1 MAGSMPDA
9 RVGRAAALKE
19 GSRVTT
25 PEPSVPAAPDAAGTP
40 PRRIV
45 DENPPTDP
53 IPVLTEEVMAH
64 VEASSPELSPTPPEH
79 NVPEVPVPRHEP
91 SDPPVDVS
99 SPASESWSD
108 SINASMVVASP
119 RRRPRAPVAA
129 IGAGVAALLVV
140 VAAVAWWILTPGDTE
155 TSTVPETTS
164 PSATPNPDDQLL
176 KRLNAIFP
184 SGACRSTPSADTVEA
199 TCTTTDPNW
208 PPSATYTLARDRAAM
223 AQEFDAIT
231 RSLDVQICPGRIQ
244 SPGPW
249 RRLATPDRV
258 AGTVVCGMQAG
269 VSTVA
274 WTTDGD
280 LLVSTIHGGNPVP
293 TLDQLYDWWTRHS

>member
-1 MAGSMPDA
+1 MHGL
-9 RVGRAAALKE
+9 AAPKVLKE
-19 GSRVTT
+19 GSRVT
-25 PEPSVPAAPDAAGTP
+25 PEPSVPAAPDAAGMP
-40 PRRIV
+40 PRRVV

-53 IPVLTEEVMAH
+53 IPVVTEEVMTQ
-64 VEASSPELSPTPPEH
+64 VEASSPPAVSPTARPHEVVPPS
-79 NVPEVPVPRHEP
+79 RHEP
-91 SDPPVDVS
+91 IDPPVDVS
-99 SPASESWSD
+99 PPASESWSD
-108 SINASMVVASP
+108 SISASLVVASP

-129 IGAGVAALLVV
+129 IAVGAAALLVV
-140 VAAVAWWILTPGDTE
+140 VAAVAWWMLIPGDTE
-155 TSTVPETTS
+155 TSTTHESTP
-164 PSATPNPDDQLL
+164 PSATRGPDDQLL

-184 SGACRSTPSADTVEA
+184 AGACRSTPSADTVAATA

-208 PPSATYTLARDRAAM
+208 PPSATYTLAPDRAVM
-223 AQEFDAIT
+223 TREFDVIT

-249 RRLATPDRV
+249 RRLATPDQV

-269 VSTVA
+269 VPTVA
-274 WTTDGD
+274 WTTDSD

>member
-1 MAGSMPDA
+1 M
-9 RVGRAAALKE
+9 
-19 GSRVTT
+19 TT
-25 PEPSVPAAPDAAGTP
+25 PEPSVPAAPDAAGMP
-40 PRRIV
+40 ARRVV

-53 IPVLTEEVMAH
+53 IPVVTEEVTAH
-64 VEASSPELSPTPPEH
+64 VEAASPGLSPTPPQHE
-79 NVPEVPVPRHEP
+79 VPEVPAPRHEP
-91 SDPPVDVS
+91 IDPPVDVS
-99 SPASESWSD
+99 PPASESWSD
-108 SINASMVVASP
+108 SINASLVVASP
-119 RRRPRAPVAA
+119 RRRRPRAPVAA
-129 IGAGVAALLVV
+129 IAAGAAALLVV
-140 VAAVAWWILTPGDTE
+140 VAAVAWWMLAPGDAE
-155 TSTVPETTS
+155 TSTTHESTP
-164 PSATPNPDDQLL
+164 PSANPGPDEQLL

-184 SGACRSTPSADTVEA
+184 TGSCRSTPSPDTVAATA

-208 PPSATYTLARDRAAM
+208 PPSATYTLVPDRAVM
-223 AQEFDAIT
+223 AREFDAIT

-269 VSTVA
+269 VPTVA
-274 WTTDGD
+274 WTTDSD

>member
-1 MAGSMPDA
+1 M
-9 RVGRAAALKE
+9 
-19 GSRVTT
+19 TT
-25 PEPSVPAAPDAAGTP
+25 PEPSVPAAPDAAGMP
-40 PRRIV
+40 LRRVV

-53 IPVLTEEVMAH
+53 IPVVTEEVMGH
-64 VEASSPELSPTPPEH
+64 VVEAASPALSPTPSQHE
-79 NVPEVPVPRHEP
+79 VPEVPAPCHEP
-91 SDPPVDVS
+91 IDPPVDVS
-99 SPASESWSD
+99 PPASESWSD
-108 SINASMVVASP
+108 SIIASLVVASP

-129 IGAGVAALLVV
+129 IAAGAAALLVV
-140 VAAVAWWILTPGDTE
+140 AAAVAWWMLTPGDTE
-155 TSTVPETTS
+155 TSTTHESTP
-164 PSATPNPDDQLL
+164 PSATPGPDDQLL

-184 SGACRSTPSADTVEA
+184 AGACRSTPSADTVAATA

-208 PPSATYTLARDRAAM
+208 PPSATYTLARDRAVM
-223 AQEFDAIT
+223 AREFDAIT

-269 VSTVA
+269 VPTVA
-274 WTTDGD
+274 WTTDSD
-280 LLVSTIHGGNPVP
+280 LLISTIHGGNPVP

>member
-9 RVGRAAALKE
+9 RVGRVAAVKE

-25 PEPSVPAAPDAAGTP
+25 PEPSVPAAPDAAP
-40 PRRIV
+40 PRRVV

-53 IPVLTEEVMAH
+53 IPVVTEDVMGH
-64 VEASSPELSPTPPEH
+64 VEPASPALSPPPPQHE
-79 NVPEVPVPRHEP
+79 VPEVPAPRREP
-91 SDPPVDVS
+91 IDPPVDVPP
-99 SPASESWSD
+99 PASESWSD
-108 SINASMVVASP
+108 SINASLVVASP

-129 IGAGVAALLVV
+129 IAAGAAALLVV
-140 VAAVAWWILTPGDTE
+140 VAAVAWWMLTPGDTE
-155 TSTVPETTS
+155 TSTTHEPAP
-164 PSATPNPDDQLL
+164 PSANPGPDEQLL

-184 SGACRSTPSADTVEA
+184 TGSCRSTPSADTVAATA
-199 TCTTTDPNW
+199 TCTTADPNW
-208 PPSATYTLARDRAAM
+208 PPSATYTLAPDRAVM
-223 AQEFDAIT
+223 TREFDAIT

-269 VSTVA
+269 VPTVA
-274 WTTDGD
+274 WTTDSD
-280 LLVSTIHGGNPVP
+280 LLISTIHGGNPVP